1 MNQFTCAEAGEGF
14 CSDLNMFL
22 RRFCLQGKSFNSVP
36 QRFYTYITLCYGVR
50 YIPVSTLDGFKLL
63 VKISY
68 LGKFIVMYFPE
79 KVLVNTTNE
88 FLEEDAWLQYFPIT
102 LKSPF
107 PNNKTSLL
115 DYAARFVFLV
125 RHDCLD
131 NEIQPSNLRKNI
143 IKDVRANRLLSY
155 LILSWVIGKINANC
169 KSIFSFLD
177 EFQGSY
183 WNETLVHRFQE
194 TFLNRQPSTLIIFVN
209 VGRYSEKRENW
220 IMRYMTY
227 VGEYYDREKKH
238 YMACHYSLLV
248 HSFKNSKCVYC
259 DSLGRSKP
267 IFLDSYIQELILL
280 LKNEA
285 VHIGK

>member
-1 MNQFTCAEAGEGF
+1 MHMRRSWRRIF
-14 CSDLNMFL
+14 C
-22 RRFCLQGKSFNSVP
+22 FNSVP
-36 QRFYTYITLCYGVR
+36 QWFYTYITFCYGVR
-50 YIPVSTLDGFKLL
+50 HIPVSTLEGLKLL

-68 LGKFIVMYFPE
+68 LGKFIVMYFA
-79 KVLVNTTNE
+79 KKILVNTTYE
-88 FLEEDAWLQYFPIT
+88 FLEEDSWLQYFPIT

-115 DYAARFVFLV
+115 DYAARFVFSV

-131 NEIQPSNLRKNI
+131 NEIQPSNLRINI
-143 IKDVRANRLLSY
+143 IKDVIANRLFSY

-169 KSIFSFLD
+169 KNILAFSFLD

-194 TFLNRQPSTLIIFVN
+194 TFLNRQPSTLIIFLN

-220 IMRYMTY
+220 IMRCMTY
-227 VGEYYDREKKH
+227 VGEYYNREKKH

-259 DSLGRSKP
+259 DLLGWSNS
-267 IFLDSYIQELILL
+267 IFLDS
-280 LKNEA
+280 
-285 VHIGK
+285 